1 MATTLST
8 VAFSNLG
15 KHRLRFALTSIGI
28 AISAFFLTAVLLINT
43 SFYDEVR
50 QAADQKYST
59 SDAVVETT
67 SSFAQGNASDPFLS
81 EKQADRVAS
90 LPAVESVWKVA
101 TTDSSI
107 HVPATDG
114 REATTHSIFQTDMP
128 DADFF
133 PYPLVEGALPTAG
146 YQVVITDRI
155 AETLSV
161 GVGESITLDDLS
173 TVTEHT
179 DLQEG
184 LPQATY
190 TITGIYERPVGYNA
204 GADMV
209 FTPGTGVATYIEHS
223 RKHWGNTTNG
233 IYEQVLLKLKE
244 PVSASLE
251 EVKQALSNSPAFTVS
266 STEEQI
272 RNDVSMAVGSY
283 TALLSILF
291 GFGALSLLM
300 SAFIITST
308 YKVHAAARSR
318 ELALLRTLGATRL
331 AVVRMLL
338 VEAAALGAL
347 SSLAG
352 IITAYLAALVF
363 NESGRI
369 TFNPLAGALA
379 MLVCT
384 LVILAA
390 VLKPVWA
397 TRAIPPVAA
406 LNGYQELPNAPRTRH
421 TWAYIG
427 LCLVLTLATVVCAL
441 AGLQES
447 HAGLIMLA
455 TVLAALTFVVAA
467 PLLVAPGLAL
477 LRVFA
482 RPYSTAALAHSN
494 IAQSRASASVTVRM
508 VFICTAF
515 VSAALTG
522 YSTMQQSFMAELD
535 RNYPYDV
542 EAILAEPD
550 VARLQ
555 EIQRQVS
562 QLNGVDAALVALP
575 QGSVVTSSDS
585 WFSTTVY
592 SVDPETLTRLH
603 GEQTGQKLTEQ
614 TVLLSQAYA
623 DSFGVQEGQQLY
635 IEGTRDAV
643 ELTVSIT
650 PDTLRGFLITT
661 QNGNLISGT
670 DLVDPTGENTEA
682 GLLQANFDPGIS
694 WGDRFSVLNP
704 IAEITGLDAGEL
716 SGVVTEKARLQGDM
730 RSVLWAVLGLLSA
743 SLLVSLVG
751 LANTQLL
758 STQQRR
764 RSYALLRINGLS
776 SRRLQAAVS
785 YETLLLAVF
794 SLIWGTGAGLATA
807 LLLLQVFAVNNF
819 NLVYSVQA
827 WHYLAVIAGGL
838 ALAWA
843 TVFFP
848 ARSASRIPPV
858 AALQEVN

>member
-28 AISAFFLTAVLLINT
+28 AISAFFLTSVLLINT

-50 QAADQKYST
+50 QEAGQKYST
-59 SDAVVETT
+59 ADAVVETT
-67 SSFAQGNASDPFLS
+67 DRFSEGDITNYHLS
-81 EKQADRVAS
+81 QEQADRIANLPMIESTWTLVATYS
-90 LPAVESVWKVA
+90 VIYLPAQGESEGG
-101 TTDSSI
+101 TYSI
-107 HVPATDG
+107 IQA
-114 REATTHSIFQTDMP
+114 DMP
-128 DADFF
+128 AETFF
-133 PYPLVEGALPTAG
+133 PYSLTEGSLPTSDH
-146 YQVVITDRI
+146 QIVITDRA
-155 AETLSV
+155 AEALSI
-161 GVGESITLDDLS
+161 GVGGTVVLDDLS
-173 TVTEHT
+173 TITEQT
-179 DLQEG
+179 DLMES
-184 LPQATY
+184 LPQAVY
-190 TITGIYERPVGYNA
+190 TVTGIYEHPAGYRA
-204 GADMV
+204 GPDMV
-209 FTPGTGVATYIEHS
+209 FTPGTGVKTYVERS
-223 RKHWGNTTNG
+223 RTYWDSSDG
-233 IYEQVLLKLKE
+233 IYEQVLLKLKD
-244 PVSASLE
+244 PASTSLAE
-251 EVKQALSNSPAFTVS
+251 LKQALANSPGLTVS
-266 STEEQI
+266 SVEEQI
-272 RNDVSMAVGSY
+272 RNDVGKEVGSY

-300 SAFIITST
+300 SSFIIAST

-384 LVILAA
+384 FVTLAA

-406 LNGYQELPNAPRTRH
+406 LNGYQDFSNSPRTRH

-427 LCLVLTLATVVCAL
+427 FCLILTLTTVACAL

-467 PLLVAPGLAL
+467 PLLVAPGIAL
-477 LRVFA
+477 LRGFA

-508 VFICTAF
+508 VFICAAF
-515 VSAALTG
+515 ISAALTG

-542 EAILAEPD
+542 EAVLAEPD

-555 EIQRQVS
+555 EIERQVS
-562 QLNGVDAALVALP
+562 QLDGVDAALVALP

-635 IEGTRDAV
+635 IEGTRDAI

-670 DLVDPTGENTEA
+670 GLVDPTGENTEA
-682 GLLQANFDPGIS
+682 GLLLVDFAPGIS
-694 WGDRFSVLNP
+694 WSDRFSVLNP

-716 SGVVTEKARLQGDM
+716 SGVATEKASVQDNMRL
-730 RSVLWAVLGLLSA
+730 VLWAVLGLLSA

-794 SLIWGTGAGLATA
+794 ALIWGAGAGLITA
-807 LLLLQVFAVNNF
+807 LLMLQVFAVNNF

-827 WHYLAVIAGGL
+827 WHYLAVIVGGL

>member
-318 ELALLRTLGATRL
+318 ELALLRTLGATRQT
-331 AVVRMLL
+331 VVRMLL
-338 VEAAALGAL
+338 LEAAALGAL
-347 SSLAG
+347 SALAG
-352 IITAYLAALVF
+352 VLTAYLAAFALDTT
-363 NESGRI
+363 GRV
-369 TFNPLAGALA
+369 TYNPLAGIIAL
-379 MLVCT
+379 LICT
-384 LVILAA
+384 VVTLLA
-390 VLKPVWA
+390 VLKPVWN
-397 TRAIPPVAA
+397 TRKIPPVAA
-406 LNGYQELPNAPRTRH
+406 LNSQHEAPVAQRTRR
-421 TWAYIG
+421 TWPLML
-427 LCLVLTLATVVCAL
+427 LCLFL
-441 AGLQES
+441 AGITVLCAVS
-447 HAGLIMLA
+447 GLAGQYSALIVVA
-455 TVLAALTFVVAA
+455 TVLAAFTFVLAA
-467 PLLVAPGLAL
+467 PLLAAPGLAL
-477 LRVFA
+477 LRRCA
-482 RPYSTAALAHSN
+482 KPYSTAALAHSN

-508 VFICTAF
+508 VFICAAF

-522 YSTMQQSFMAELD
+522 YSTMQHSMLAELD

-542 EAILAEPD
+542 EAILTEPD
-550 VARLQ
+550 TARLH
-555 EIQRQVS
+555 EIERQIA
-562 QLNGVDAALVALP
+562 QIEGVDAALIALP
-575 QGSVVTSSDS
+575 QGRLITATDS
-585 WFSTTVY
+585 WLDTTVY
-592 SVDPETLTRLH
+592 SADPETLTRLQ
-603 GEQTGQKLTEQ
+603 GEDVGQKLTEG
-614 TVLLSQAYA
+614 TVLLSQFDA
-623 DSFGVQEGQQLY
+623 DVLGIDEGQELY
-635 IEGTRDAV
+635 IEGTQGSV
-643 ELTVSIT
+643 ELAVSIT
-650 PDTLRGFLITT
+650 PATLRGILITT
-661 QNGNLISGT
+661 QNGQLISGSE
-670 DLVDPTGENTEA
+670 LMPPTGLETDT
-682 GLLQANFDPGIS
+682 GLLQVNFTPDIS
-694 WGDRFSVLNP
+694 WNNSSSVLNP
-704 IAEITGLDAGEL
+704 IADLIGQEAGEL
-716 SGVVTEKARLQGDM
+716 SGVTFEKTRLQEDM
-730 RSVLWAVLGLLSA
+730 RAVLWVILGLLSA

-758 STQQRR
+758 TTQQRR

-776 SRRLQAAVS
+776 SRQLQAAVS
-785 YETLLLAVF
+785 YETLILAIF
-794 SLIWGTGAGLATA
+794 ALIWGTAAGAVTA
-807 LLLLQVFAVNNF
+807 LLLMQVFPILGLD
-819 NLVYSVQA
+819 LVYGLQP
-827 WHYLAVIAGGL
+827 WHYLAILAGGL
-838 ALAWA
+838 FLAWA

>member
-1 MATTLST
+1 MATTLAT

-43 SFYDEVR
+43 TFYDEVR
-50 QAADQKYST
+50 QTAGQKYST
-59 SDAVVETT
+59 ADAVVETT
-67 SSFAQGNASDPFLS
+67 NKFTQGGATDFLLS
-81 EKQADRVAS
+81 KEQADRVMS
-90 LPAVESVWKVA
+90 LPAVESAWAVA
-101 TTDSSI
+101 ATYSVIHTPAEGEQAESTYSI
-107 HVPATDG
+107 VQA
-114 REATTHSIFQTDMP
+114 DMP
-128 DADFF
+128 AEAFF
-133 PYPLVEGALPTAG
+133 PYPLKEGSLPTSAH
-146 YQVVITDRI
+146 QIVITDQV
-155 AETLSV
+155 AEALAV
-161 GVGESITLDDLS
+161 GVGGTVVLDDLS
-173 TVTEHT
+173 TVTEQT
-179 DLQEG
+179 DLAEP
-184 LPQATY
+184 LPQAAY
-190 TITGIYERPVGYNA
+190 TVTGIYERPTGYRA
-204 GADMV
+204 GPDMV
-209 FTPGTGVATYIEHS
+209 FTPGNGVANYIERSHAY
-223 RKHWGNTTNG
+223 WGNTPDG
-233 IYEQVLLKLKE
+233 IYEQVLLKLKD
-244 PVSASLE
+244 PTSTSLME
-251 EVKQALSNSPAFTVS
+251 LKQTLTNSPGLTVS
-266 STEEQI
+266 SVEEQI
-272 RNDVSMAVGSY
+272 RNDVGKGMGSY

-300 SAFIITST
+300 SSFIIAST

-384 LVILAA
+384 LITLAA

-508 VFICTAF
+508 VFICAAF

-542 EAILAEPD
+542 EAVLAEPD
-550 VARLQ
+550 IARLH
-555 EIQRQVS
+555 EIERQVS
-562 QLNGVDAALVALP
+562 QLDGVDASLVALP
-575 QGSVVTSSDS
+575 QGSVLTSSDS

-592 SVDPETLTRLH
+592 SVDPETLSRLH
-603 GEQTGQKLTEQ
+603 GDQTGQKLTEQ

-661 QNGNLISGT
+661 QNGTLISGT

-716 SGVVTEKARLQGDM
+716 SGVATEKARLQDDM
-730 RSVLWAVLGLLSA
+730 RSVLWVILGLLSA

-758 STQQRR
+758 TTQQRR

-776 SRRLQAAVS
+776 SRQLQAAVS
-785 YETLLLAVF
+785 YETLILAIF
-794 SLIWGTGAGLATA
+794 ALIWGTAAGAVTA
-807 LLLLQVFAVNNF
+807 LLLMQVFPILGLD
-819 NLVYSVQA
+819 LVYGLQP
-827 WHYLAVIAGGL
+827 WHYLAILAGGL
-838 ALAWA
+838 FLAWA

>member
-50 QAADQKYST
+50 QAAGQKYST
-59 SDAVVETT
+59 ADAVVETT
-67 SSFAQGNASDPFLS
+67 NRFSQGDTTDYLLTQD
-81 EKQADRVAS
+81 QADRIEN
-90 LPAVESVWKVA
+90 LPAVESTWAVTA
-101 TTDSSI
+101 TYAVIYIPAEEEQAESTYSI
-107 HVPATDG
+107 VRA
-114 REATTHSIFQTDMP
+114 DMP
-128 DADFF
+128 AEAFF
-133 PYPLVEGALPTAG
+133 PYSLKEGSLPTSAH
-146 YQVVITDRI
+146 QIVITDRA
-155 AETLSV
+155 AEALSV
-161 GVGESITLDDLS
+161 GVGGTVVLDDLS
-173 TVTEHT
+173 TVTEQT
-179 DLQEG
+179 DMTEP
-184 LPQATY
+184 LPQAAY
-190 TITGIYERPVGYNA
+190 TITGIYEYPSGYGA
-204 GADMV
+204 GPDMV
-209 FTPGTGVATYIEHS
+209 FTPGNGVANYIERSHAYWVS
-223 RKHWGNTTNG
+223 TPDG
-233 IYEQVLLKLKE
+233 IYEQVILKLKD
-244 PVSASLE
+244 PTSTSLVE
-251 EVKQALSNSPAFTVS
+251 LKQALANSPSLTVS
-266 STEEQI
+266 SVEEQI
-272 RNDVSMAVGSY
+272 RNDVGKGAGSY

-300 SAFIITST
+300 SSFIIAST

-369 TFNPLAGALA
+369 TFNPIAGALA

-384 LVILAA
+384 LVTLLAA
-390 VLKPVWA
+390 LKPVWA
-397 TRAIPPVAA
+397 TRTIPPVAA
-406 LNGYQELPNAPRTRH
+406 LNGYQKLPNAPRARH

-427 LCLVLTLATVVCAL
+427 LCLVLTLATVACAL
-441 AGLQES
+441 PGLQGEDEF
-447 HAGLIMLA
+447 LIAVA

-467 PLLVAPGLAL
+467 PLLVAPGIAL
-477 LRVFA
+477 LRIFA

-508 VFICTAF
+508 VFICAAF

-542 EAILAEPD
+542 EAVLAEPD
-550 VARLQ
+550 IARLQ

-562 QLNGVDAALVALP
+562 QLDGVDAALVALP
-575 QGSVVTSSDS
+575 QGSVLTSSDGR
-585 WFSTTVY
+585 FSTTVY
-592 SVDPETLTRLH
+592 SIDPETLTRLH

-650 PDTLRGFLITT
+650 PDTLHGFLITA

-670 DLVDPTGENTEA
+670 DLVDPTGQNTGE

-694 WGDRFSVLNP
+694 WSDRFSVLNP

-716 SGVVTEKARLQGDM
+716 SGVATEKASLQDKGC
-730 RSVLWAVLGLLSA
+730 RSRPYHRPTPAPGFCCQQFQPGL
-743 SLLVSLVG
+743 
-751 LANTQLL
+751 
-758 STQQRR
+758 QR
-764 RSYALLRINGLS
+764 
-776 SRRLQAAVS
+776 
-785 YETLLLAVF
+785 
-794 SLIWGTGAGLATA
+794 AGLALPSSYRRRPYPGLGHGLLPGPVSLPHTA
-807 LLLLQVFAVNNF
+807 GCCPTGGE
-819 NLVYSVQA
+819 
-827 WHYLAVIAGGL
+827 LAGRGGH
-838 ALAWA
+838 
-843 TVFFP
+843 
-848 ARSASRIPPV
+848 PPPQTGGRPP
-858 AALQEVN
+858 LP

>member
-1 MATTLST
+1 MATTLAT

-28 AISAFFLTAVLLINT
+28 AISAFFLTSVLLINT

-50 QAADQKYST
+50 QAAGQKYST
-59 SDAVVETT
+59 ADAVVETT
-67 SSFAQGNASDPFLS
+67 NKFTQGDATDFLLS
-81 EKQADRVAS
+81 KEQADRVMS
-90 LPAVESVWKVA
+90 LPAVESAWALAA
-101 TTDSSI
+101 TYSVIHTPAEGEQAESTYSI
-107 HVPATDG
+107 TQA
-114 REATTHSIFQTDMP
+114 DMP
-128 DADFF
+128 TEAFF
-133 PYPLVEGALPTAG
+133 PYPLKEGSLPTSAH
-146 YQVVITDRI
+146 QIVITDQV
-155 AETLSV
+155 AEALSV
-161 GVGESITLDDLS
+161 GVGGTVVLDDLS
-173 TVTEHT
+173 TVTEQT
-179 DLQEG
+179 DLTEP
-184 LPQATY
+184 LPQVAY
-190 TITGIYERPVGYNA
+190 TVTGIYERPTGYRA
-204 GADMV
+204 GPDMV
-209 FTPGTGVATYIEHS
+209 FTPGNGVANYIERS
-223 RKHWGNTTNG
+223 QAYWVITPDG
-233 IYEQVLLKLKE
+233 IYEQVLLKLKD
-244 PVSASLE
+244 PTSTSLVE
-251 EVKQALSNSPAFTVS
+251 LKQALANSPGLTVS
-266 STEEQI
+266 SVEEQI
-272 RNDVSMAVGSY
+272 RNDVGKEVGSY

-300 SAFIITST
+300 SSFIIAST

-384 LVILAA
+384 LVTLAA

-406 LNGYQELPNAPRTRH
+406 LNGYQELPNTPRTRH
-421 TWAYIG
+421 TWAYIV

-441 AGLQES
+441 AGLRES

-477 LRVFA
+477 LRIFA

-508 VFICTAF
+508 VFICAAF

-522 YSTMQQSFMAELD
+522 YSTMQHSMLAELD

-542 EAILAEPD
+542 EAILTEPD
-550 VARLQ
+550 TARLH
-555 EIQRQVS
+555 EIERQIA
-562 QLNGVDAALVALP
+562 QIEGVDAALIALP
-575 QGSVVTSSDS
+575 QGRLITATDS
-585 WFSTTVY
+585 WLDTTVY
-592 SVDPETLTRLH
+592 SADPETLTRLQ
-603 GEQTGQKLTEQ
+603 GEDVGQKLTEG
-614 TVLLSQAYA
+614 TVLLSQFDA
-623 DSFGVQEGQQLY
+623 DVLGIDEGQELY
-635 IEGTRDAV
+635 IEGTQGSV
-643 ELTVSIT
+643 ELAVSIT
-650 PDTLRGFLITT
+650 PATLRGILITT
-661 QNGNLISGT
+661 QNGQLISGSE
-670 DLVDPTGENTEA
+670 LMPPTGLETDT
-682 GLLQANFDPGIS
+682 GLLQVNFTPDIS
-694 WGDRFSVLNP
+694 WNNSSSVLNP
-704 IAEITGLDAGEL
+704 IADLIGQEAGEL
-716 SGVVTEKARLQGDM
+716 SGVTFEKTRLQEDM
-730 RSVLWAVLGLLSA
+730 RAVLWVILGLLSA

-758 STQQRR
+758 TTQQRR

-776 SRRLQAAVS
+776 SRQLQAAVS
-785 YETLLLAVF
+785 YETLILAIF
-794 SLIWGTGAGLATA
+794 ALIWGTAAGAVTA
-807 LLLLQVFAVNNF
+807 LLLMQVFPILGLD
-819 NLVYSVQA
+819 LVYGLQP
-827 WHYLAVIAGGL
+827 WHYLAILAGGL
-838 ALAWA
+838 FLAWA

-858 AALQEVN
+858 AALQEVS

>member
-1 MATTLST
+1 MATTLGT

-28 AISAFFLTAVLLINT
+28 AISAFFLTSVLLINT
-43 SFYDEVR
+43 SFYDKVR
-50 QAADQKYST
+50 QASGQKYST
-59 SDAVVETT
+59 ADAVVETT
-67 SSFAQGNASDPFLS
+67 DRFSEGDITNYHLS
-81 EKQADRVAS
+81 QEQADRIAS
-90 LPAVESVWKVA
+90 LPMVESTWTLVA
-101 TTDSSI
+101 TYSVIYLPAQGESEGGTYSI
-107 HVPATDG
+107 AQADIPT
-114 REATTHSIFQTDMP
+114 EA
-128 DADFF
+128 FF
-133 PYPLVEGALPTAG
+133 PYSLTEGSLPTSA
-146 YQVVITDRI
+146 YQIVITDRA
-155 AETLSV
+155 AEALSV
-161 GVGESITLDDLS
+161 GVGGAVVLDDLS
-173 TVTEHT
+173 TITEQT
-179 DLQEG
+179 DLMES
-184 LPQATY
+184 LPQAAY
-190 TITGIYERPVGYNA
+190 TVTGIYERPAGYRA
-204 GADMV
+204 GPDMV
-209 FTPGTGVATYIEHS
+209 FTPGTGVKTYIERS
-223 RKHWGNTTNG
+223 RTYWDSSDG
-233 IYEQVLLKLKE
+233 IYEQVLLKLKD
-244 PVSASLE
+244 PASTSLAE
-251 EVKQALSNSPAFTVS
+251 LKQALANSPSLTVS
-266 STEEQI
+266 SVEEQI
-272 RNDVSMAVGSY
+272 RNDVGKGVGRY

-300 SAFIITST
+300 SSFIIAST
-308 YKVHAAARSR
+308 YKLHAAARSR

-384 LVILAA
+384 LVTLAA

-406 LNGYQELPNAPRTRH
+406 LNGYQELPNAPRARH
-421 TWAYIG
+421 TWAYIV

-467 PLLVAPGLAL
+467 PLLVAPGIAL

-508 VFICTAF
+508 VFICAAF

-542 EAILAEPD
+542 EAVLEEPD

-562 QLNGVDAALVALP
+562 QLDGVDAALVALP

-592 SVDPETLTRLH
+592 SVDPETFTQLH

-623 DSFGVQEGQQLY
+623 DSFGFQEGQQLY

-643 ELTVSIT
+643 ELIVSIT

-682 GLLQANFDPGIS
+682 GLLLADFDPGIS

-704 IAEITGLDAGEL
+704 IAEITGLDAGEF
-716 SGVVTEKARLQGDM
+716 SGVVTEKASVQDNM

-794 SLIWGTGAGLATA
+794 ALIWGAGAGLITA

-819 NLVYSVQA
+819 ALVYSVQA

>member
-1 MATTLST
+1 MATTLVT

-28 AISAFFLTAVLLINT
+28 AISAFFLTSVLLINT

-50 QAADQKYST
+50 QAAGQKYST

-67 SSFAQGNASDPFLS
+67 NKFTQGGATDFLLS
-81 EKQADRVAS
+81 KEQADRAMS
-90 LPAVESVWKVA
+90 LPAVESAWAVA
-101 TTDSSI
+101 STYSVIHTPAEGEQAESTYSI
-107 HVPATDG
+107 VQA
-114 REATTHSIFQTDMP
+114 DMP
-128 DADFF
+128 AEAFF
-133 PYPLVEGALPTAG
+133 PYPLKEGSLPASAH
-146 YQVVITDRI
+146 QIVINDRA
-155 AETLSV
+155 AEALSV
-161 GVGESITLDDLS
+161 GVGGAVVLDDLS
-173 TVTEHT
+173 TITEQT
-179 DLQEG
+179 DLAEP
-184 LPQATY
+184 LPQAAY
-190 TITGIYERPVGYNA
+190 TVTGIYERPAGYRA
-204 GADMV
+204 GPDMV
-209 FTPGTGVATYIEHS
+209 FTPGNGVANYIERSHAY
-223 RKHWGNTTNG
+223 WGNAPDG
-233 IYEQVLLKLKE
+233 IYEQVLLKLKD
-244 PVSASLE
+244 PASTSL
-251 EVKQALSNSPAFTVS
+251 VDLKQALANSPTLTVS
-266 STEEQI
+266 SVEEQI
-272 RNDVSMAVGSY
+272 RNDVGKGVGSY

-300 SAFIITST
+300 SSFIIAST

-384 LVILAA
+384 LVTLAA

-421 TWAYIG
+421 TWAYIV
-427 LCLVLTLATVVCAL
+427 LCLVFTLATVACAL

-467 PLLVAPGLAL
+467 PLLVAPGIAL
-477 LRVFA
+477 HRVFA

-508 VFICTAF
+508 VFICAAF

-522 YSTMQQSFMAELD
+522 YSTMQHSMLAELD

-542 EAILAEPD
+542 EAILTEPD
-550 VARLQ
+550 TARLH
-555 EIQRQVS
+555 EIERQIA
-562 QLNGVDAALVALP
+562 QIEGVDAALIALP
-575 QGSVVTSSDS
+575 QGRLITATDS
-585 WFSTTVY
+585 WLDTTVY
-592 SVDPETLTRLH
+592 SADPETLTRLQ
-603 GEQTGQKLTEQ
+603 GEDVGQKLTEG
-614 TVLLSQAYA
+614 TVLLSQFDA
-623 DSFGVQEGQQLY
+623 DVLGIDEGQELY
-635 IEGTRDAV
+635 IEGTQGSV
-643 ELTVSIT
+643 ELAVSIT
-650 PDTLRGFLITT
+650 PATLRGILITT
-661 QNGNLISGT
+661 QNGQLISGSE
-670 DLVDPTGENTEA
+670 LMPPTGLETDT
-682 GLLQANFDPGIS
+682 GLLQVNFTPDIS
-694 WGDRFSVLNP
+694 WNNSSSVLNP
-704 IAEITGLDAGEL
+704 IADLIGQEAGEL
-716 SGVVTEKARLQGDM
+716 SGVTFEKTRLQEDM
-730 RSVLWAVLGLLSA
+730 RAVLWVILGLLSA

-758 STQQRR
+758 TTQQRR

-776 SRRLQAAVS
+776 SRQLQAAVS
-785 YETLLLAVF
+785 YETLILAIF
-794 SLIWGTGAGLATA
+794 ALIWGTAAGAVTA
-807 LLLLQVFAVNNF
+807 LLLMQVFPILGLD
-819 NLVYSVQA
+819 LVYGLQP
-827 WHYLAVIAGGL
+827 WHYLAILAGGL
-838 ALAWA
+838 FLAWA

-858 AALQEVN
+858 AALQEVS